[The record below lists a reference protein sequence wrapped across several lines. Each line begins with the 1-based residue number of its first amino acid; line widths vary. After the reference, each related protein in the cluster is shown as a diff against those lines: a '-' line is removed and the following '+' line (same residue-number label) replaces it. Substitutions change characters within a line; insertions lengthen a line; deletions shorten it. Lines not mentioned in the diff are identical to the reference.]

1 MRTMPPG
8 SPLDNTDYHTINV
21 AAGIK
26 KNNWEIIV
34 HAENLTDEKYYH
46 DVENNFPNLGPNGIF
61 DDASDP
67 LMILGTAGLP
77 RLISV
82 SASYQF

>member
-1 MRTMPPG
+1 MRTMPPA
-8 SPLDNTDYHTINV
+8 SPMDNTDYHTLNV
-21 AAGIK
+21 ATGVRK
-26 KNNWEIIV
+26 GGWELML

-46 DVENNFPNLGPNGIF
+46 DIENDWPNLGPNGIF
-61 DDASDP
+61 DNMSEP
-67 LMILGTAGLP
+67 LIIMGTPGLP